1 MASGGI
7 AGWRELDPPRFRS
20 TGDPDRSPRPARRP
34 LRNPVPGAGFAL
46 SSSNARERTA
56 RRPAPIDVET
66 SSDSR
71 VWHTGSGPRGRAARP
86 QHRWGGLTVCPQ
98 SGPVDRPLAPTSAP
112 LSTARRLRSTRA
124 GPRGFARAAAA
135 SHLGGVASEGGG
147 RSSRSAMVTPVRRLQ
162 RWAGHTTL
170 PGPRC
175 DRPRSWVSA
184 DEPGCH

>member
-46 SSSNARERTA
+46 SSSNARERPLTA

-86 QHRWGGLTVCPQ
+86 SIGGADSRTTPAVGTVTA
-98 SGPVDRPLAPTSAP
+98 DTS
-112 LSTARRLRSTRA
+112 LS
-124 GPRGFARAAAA
+124 A
-135 SHLGGVASEGGG
+135 SP
-147 RSSRSAMVTPVRRLQ
+147 RSAVPDRHDFRDGCRDDGRDALSVPSPRP
-162 RWAGHTTL
+162 AGHRGWR
-170 PGPRC
+170 GPEHR
-175 DRPRSWVSA
+175 RERGRA
-184 DEPGCH
+184 RGRGLGRRTR

>member
-86 QHRWGGLTVCPQ
+86 SIGGA
-98 SGPVDRPLAPTSAP
+98 D
-112 LSTARRLRSTRA
+112 
-124 GPRGFARAAAA
+124 
-135 SHLGGVASEGGG
+135 
-147 RSSRSAMVTPVRRLQ
+147 SRSAPSRGQLTGRSRRHQRRSARRDASDRRGQVLAGRSGRRREPPGWRRQRGRRAVQPVGY
-162 RWAGHTTL
+162 GHTGQATTAL
-170 PGPRC
+170 GGPHHAT
-175 DRPRSWVSA
+175 RPTMRSSA
-184 DEPGCH
+184 VMGLGR